1 MLARRFKTCAAVV
14 FSACTAGRLATE
26 PVARA
31 QAASGSSEVSFEAET
46 VHLDGPSQ
54 RLDVSGHVRVD
65 EPPFHLT
72 SPSLKLWRLPAGV
85 RLEGQGRVSF
95 CPCLGTPLAVR
106 FSEATVAPP
115 HDLVL
120 KDPVLELFGVP
131 LAWLPIV
138 WLRSAGRVGLLP
150 PDLEWRG
157 RDGFFAG
164 TGVHLPWRDGDVAE
178 GVSIRAGGYVD
189 GGVAVET
196 ALLTNAT
203 STRIRWD
210 RLRGEDGVS
219 IAARGATDSTDDEMH
234 ETVAWRLS
242 ALRGA
247 RSVASTTDVG
257 AAAQPFDRGAAQAS
271 WAGQGWTFASGVRTV
286 VARGGQL
293 SELGAGGPVIT
304 ARRAEAIADAGAYDV
319 TLEGGQ
325 VAGAGFGAV
334 SFLRGEAGAFLAT
347 RMSSVGT
354 SLVLRGAGDL
364 ASDAVRASAD
374 GTAQARLAIELPMA
388 KSYAS
393 GELLDPWIHT
403 TDPRIE
409 AAIVGSHVGRA
420 LVPAGRGVFFP
431 DGSGWV
437 VAADWDNSVA
447 RTSSRASADFQAAA
461 GVAGTAQRS
470 LPLVRARVDIEG
482 PWAALEADFARVFAP
497 NDELGGV
504 WISKAR
510 VGPAL
515 GLNMSAHVAER
526 DHIDPQIARSLTDP
540 ALEPASGFLLSS
552 GWSGGLRAGVPL
564 GSRVALRGGADAD
577 LLARSLVAAV
587 AAVEVHD
594 PCDCVVV
601 RLTGAHRIG
610 RSGVDVWLS
619 VELPVAR

>member
-1 MLARRFKTCAAVV
+1 MLACRFKTCAAGALCV
-14 FSACTAGRLATE
+14 C
-26 PVARA
+26 
-31 QAASGSSEVSFEAET
+31 AAWRFAAEVIAHAETPNSPSEVSFEAET

-72 SPSLKLWRLPAGV
+72 SPALTLLRLPVGV
-85 RLEGQGRVSF
+85 KLEGQGRVSF

-115 HDLVL
+115 HDLIL

-131 LAWLPIV
+131 LAWLPVV

-164 TGVHLPWRDGDVAE
+164 AGVHVPWRNGDVSE
-178 GVSIRAGGYVD
+178 GISIRAGGYVE

-196 ALLTNAT
+196 ALLTNTT

-210 RLRGEDGVS
+210 RLRGEDGLS
-219 IAARGATDSTDDEMH
+219 IAARGSTVSADDQPH
-234 ETVAWRLS
+234 ESVAWRLS

-271 WAGQGWTFASGVRTV
+271 WSGAGWTLASGVRTV
-286 VARGGQL
+286 IARGGEL
-293 SELGAGGPVIT
+293 SQLGAGGPVIT
-304 ARRAEAIADAGAYDV
+304 ARRSEAIADVGAYDM

-325 VAGAGFGAV
+325 VAGAGFGAT
-334 SFLRGEAGAFLAT
+334 SFLRGEAGAFAAT
-347 RMSSVGT
+347 RVGPIGAH
-354 SLVLRGAGDL
+354 LAVRGAGDL
-364 ASDAVRASAD
+364 ASDPVHASAD
-374 GTAQARLAIELPMA
+374 GTAQARFSIDLPMA
-388 KSYAS
+388 RSYAS
-393 GELLDPWIHT
+393 GEALDPWVHT
-403 TDPRIE
+403 TEPRVE
-409 AAIVGSHVGRA
+409 GAIVASHLGRE

-437 VAADWDNSVA
+437 ASIGWDNTVT
-447 RTSSRASADFQAAA
+447 RTSSRASADFQTAA
-461 GVAGTAQRS
+461 GLAGTAQRT
-470 LPLVRARVDIEG
+470 LPLVRARLSLEG
-482 PWAALEADFARVFAP
+482 PWAAFDADFARVFASE
-497 NDELGGV
+497 DEVGGV
-504 WISKAR
+504 LISRAR

-515 GLNMSAHVAER
+515 GLNVSAHVAER
-526 DHIDPQIARSLTDP
+526 DHLDPQIARSLADP
-540 ALEPASGFLLSS
+540 VLEPASGFLLSS
-552 GWSGGLRAGVPL
+552 GWSGGARVGLPL

-577 LLARSLVAAV
+577 FLARSLVAAI

-601 RLTGAHRIG
+601 RLSGAHRIG

-619 VELPVAR
+619 IELPVSR